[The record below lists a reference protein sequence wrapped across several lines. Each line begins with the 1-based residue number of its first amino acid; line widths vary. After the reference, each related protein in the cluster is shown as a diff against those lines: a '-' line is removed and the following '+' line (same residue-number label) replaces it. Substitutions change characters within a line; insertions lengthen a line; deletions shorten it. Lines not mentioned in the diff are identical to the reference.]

1 MKRLVTFA
9 LATSALLSAD
19 TIVLKNGQ
27 HLNGTYLGG
36 DARTIKF
43 DSADRVATYQVSEVE
58 SVRFGS
64 GSETSP
70 TPNAAAAMPATAPA
84 QRTVQIY
91 ANTPITVRLID
102 PIRSDEAS
110 AGSVY
115 RASVDTPVYSGG
127 HIVIPAY
134 SSAVVQLLD
143 KTNSGHLTGRT
154 SLALALTK
162 IEIAGKSYDVQTTD
176 TVQASRGRGA
186 SSAKLAGGTAAA
198 GAVIGALAGGGRGA
212 ARQLE
217 RGPVQR
223 SVRLCR
229 SCVLDRE

>member
-1 MKRLVTFA
+1 
-9 LATSALLSAD
+9 
-19 TIVLKNGQ
+19 
-27 HLNGTYLGG
+27 
-36 DARTIKF
+36 
-43 DSADRVATYQVSEVE
+43 
-58 SVRFGS
+58 
-64 GSETSP
+64 
-70 TPNAAAAMPATAPA
+70 
-84 QRTVQIY
+84 
-91 ANTPITVRLID
+91 
-102 PIRSDEAS
+102 
-110 AGSVY
+110 
-115 RASVDTPVYSGG
+115 
-127 HIVIPAY
+127 
-134 SSAVVQLLD
+134 
-143 KTNSGHLTGRT
+143 GRT